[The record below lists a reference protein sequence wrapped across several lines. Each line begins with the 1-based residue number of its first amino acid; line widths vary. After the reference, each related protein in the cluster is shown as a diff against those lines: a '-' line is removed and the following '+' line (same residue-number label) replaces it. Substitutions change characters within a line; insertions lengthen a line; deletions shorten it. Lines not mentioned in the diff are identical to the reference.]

1 MYYVIGICYLLLA
14 QLMVSLNIIL
24 SKVLVE
30 SLSIF
35 IILTLRFF
43 VGSAFSTA
51 SVLLT
56 KPGSLAQLTQ
66 LTRGQWWL
74 LLAQSACAGFL
85 FNVLML
91 IGIHFTT
98 ATEVGL
104 IASLI
109 PLMIMLLSFFIL
121 REHLTTHAAIAVL
134 IALSALIIVN
144 LGNSSSEE
152 VTNWRWLGNSLIFLA
167 LIPEAMFAI
176 LTKWRHIELPSPLLT
191 LIANVMNTLLFLPFL
206 GFTLWQFGWPTMTGQ
221 LWLLVIAHGFTGGLL
236 FFIFWYQ
243 GIQRCPSHVVA
254 VTAGFMPVA
263 TAILAIILL
272 GETLTVHLVIATL
285 LIVASLLIGARR
297 SKQSL

>member
-1 MYYVIGICYLLLA
+1 MHYMIGICYLLLA

-43 VGSAFSTA
+43 VGSAFSAA

-56 KPGSLAQLTQ
+56 KPGSLTQLTQ

-85 FNVLML
+85 FNILML
-91 IGIHFTT
+91 LGIHFTT
-98 ATEVGL
+98 ATEAGL

-121 REHLTTHAAIAVL
+121 REHLTINAAIAVL
-134 IALSALIIVN
+134 IALLALVIVN
-144 LGNSSSEE
+144 AGSTPSEE
-152 VTNWRWLGNSLIFLA
+152 IVHWRWLGNLLIFFA

-176 LTKWRHIELPSPLLT
+176 LTKWRHIELPPTLLT
-191 LIANVMNTLLFLPFL
+191 FIVNVMNTLLFLPFL
-206 GFTLWQFGWPTMTGQ
+206 GFTLWQSGWPTMTNQ

-236 FFIFWYQ
+236 FFVFWYL
-243 GIQRCPSHVVA
+243 GIHRCPPHVVA
-254 VTAGFMPVA
+254 ISAGFMPAA
-263 TAILAIILL
+263 TAILAILLL
-272 GETLTVHLVIATL
+272 GEALTVHLVIATL
-285 LIVASLLIGARR
+285 LIATSLAIGARR
-297 SKQSL
+297 K